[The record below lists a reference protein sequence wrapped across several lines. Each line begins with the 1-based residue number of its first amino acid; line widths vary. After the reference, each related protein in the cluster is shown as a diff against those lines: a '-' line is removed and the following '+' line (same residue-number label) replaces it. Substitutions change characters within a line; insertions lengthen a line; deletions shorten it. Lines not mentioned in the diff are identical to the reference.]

1 MLHVVAITTLLHAAG
16 LLESVF
22 WPIKAHQQI
31 VRTPQNASHINILN
45 EVENQG
51 ACGSCWAYT
60 VTTLV
65 EAAIA
70 QKYGNTASGSP
81 ELSPQHLLDCTS
93 YVKLP
98 GMPKGFSNM
107 GCDGGYEA
115 KTIEL
120 LVSNDFVLCTEDSYT
135 TPWTNRPEKCTE
147 RTNACHGIADV
158 KSADTKYRFRNSA
171 GAVIKQ
177 ELNATYLKEM
187 VAAGPT
193 GVFLFTPTNFRTTD
207 NLSLKNFSI
216 WEEDIPPICKTDIS
230 ACTSHADTCGCHAA
244 VLVGYGT
251 DATTKTDYWILANS
265 WGTAW
270 GKDGYARVKRGNN
283 LLGIESVRAVRV
295 TDVNLTSVLPQKTSE
310 TTINV
315 NVYTEPRTTTYS
327 NATTAGIILVSIL
340 VPVLFLSLYCTTWPM
355 DNYSAIPQDYYVDR
369 PKPPDVVVV
378 SKHTVSKHTLKK
390 PHLIEFSPAP
400 VATPFPGPARVPEQN
415 PPPSAPPLPGG
426 IPMGI
431 PMGTKVSQPGNDV
444 PMAKPVKDRTKIERK
459 PKPDN
464 PPRSKQSKLIRH
476 SLQNKNLKF

>member
-1 MLHVVAITTLLHAAG
+1 M
-16 LLESVF
+16 
-22 WPIKAHQQI
+22 
-31 VRTPQNASHINILN
+31 
-45 EVENQG
+45 
-51 ACGSCWAYT
+51 
-60 VTTLV
+60 
-65 EAAIA
+65 
-70 QKYGNTASGSP
+70 TASESP

-93 YVKLP
+93 YVELP
-98 GMPKGFSNM
+98 GTPKAFEY

-177 ELNATYLKEM
+177 ELNATNLKEM

-193 GVFLFTPTNFRTTD
+193 GVFMFTPTDFRKID
-207 NLSLKNFSI
+207 NPSLKNFSI
-216 WEEDIPPICKTDIS
+216 WEEDIPSICKTDIS
-230 ACTSHADTCGCHAA
+230 ACTSRADTCGCHAA

-315 NVYTEPRTTTYS
+315 NVYTEPTTTETS
-327 NATTAGIILVSIL
+327 SAATAGILLVSIF
-340 VPVLFLSLYCTTWPM
+340 VPIVLLSLYCTTWPM
-355 DNYSAIPQDYYVDR
+355 DYYSAIPQDSSVDQQR
-369 PKPPDVVVV
+369 QHHVVVV
-378 SKHTVSKHTLKK
+378 SERTVQK
-390 PHLIEFSPAP
+390 PHRIEFSPAP
-400 VATPFPGPARVPEQN
+400 VATPFPGPARIPK
-415 PPPSAPPLPGG
+415 PKPRPSAPPLP

-431 PMGTKVSQPGNDV
+431 PIPQDDSDV
-444 PMAKPVKDRTKIERK
+444 PTAAPADNDDKQSDKTNVNGKAKPNTSPP
-459 PKPDN
+459 PKQPKSIGN
-464 PPRSKQSKLIRH
+464 Y
-476 SLQNKNLKF
+476 LQNKKLKF